1 MATGK
6 AGRRARL
13 IVRAVALGALS
24 LVLGFAAARASWC
37 VGLGSLGPIRT
48 GMPVEQV
55 LTMAD
60 FSGLERRQAPG
71 DCWYL
76 RYRAGGADF
85 DLMILGGKVAR
96 IELNGASTLRTLS
109 GAAIGSSEA
118 QLRELYGA
126 GLDQQ
131 PAKYDAAGHT
141 LTWRPTNGD
150 LGLRFETSRGRVTAI
165 QSGPWEQLHFVEGC
179 G

>member
-1 MATGK
+1 MVVGK
-6 AGRRARL
+6 TGRRARL
-13 IVRAVALGALS
+13 TIRHATLAALPLIA
-24 LVLGFAAARASWC
+24 GFAAARASWC

-118 QLRELYGA
+118 QLRDFYG
-126 GLDQQ
+126 GIDRQ
-131 PAKYDAAGHT
+131 PAKYDPAGYT
-141 LTWRPTNGD
+141 LTWRAPGSD
-150 LGLRFETSRGRVTAI
+150 YGLRFETSKGRVTAI
-165 QSGPWEQLHFVEGC
+165 QSGPWEHLRYVEGC